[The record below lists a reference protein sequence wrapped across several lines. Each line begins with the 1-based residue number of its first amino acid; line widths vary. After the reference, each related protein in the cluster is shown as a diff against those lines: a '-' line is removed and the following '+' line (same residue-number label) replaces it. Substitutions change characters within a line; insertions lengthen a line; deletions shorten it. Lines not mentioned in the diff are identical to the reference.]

1 MHFAFTAR
9 TLVLLVALTYAA
21 SPILAETTTGYE
33 NPYENSYESNTQV
46 AKPKSHSMRRM
57 KLYNK
62 MTGKNDKKYSGD

>member
-46 AKPKSHSMRRM
+46 AKPKSHSMRS
-57 KLYNK
+57 KLGSLAAGGIAGLFK
-62 MTGKNDKKYSGD
+62 EL